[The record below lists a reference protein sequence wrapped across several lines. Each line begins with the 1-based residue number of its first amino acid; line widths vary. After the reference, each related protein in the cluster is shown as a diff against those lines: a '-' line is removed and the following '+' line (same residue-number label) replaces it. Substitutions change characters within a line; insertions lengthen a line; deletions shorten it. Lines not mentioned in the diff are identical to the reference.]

1 MKATLPAVLR
11 RSGRRPIQG
20 SRPTRSPEDAALL
33 RLRRRLVRPLL
44 AGTNNPRL
52 QAGLRRAAAEAESL
66 AWLSPFPLLVLPGLL
81 EEKVREAR
89 RYAIRQAELRDSS
102 REWLSLSE

>member
-1 MKATLPAVLR
+1 MKATLPAALR
-11 RSGRRPIQG
+11 RSGRRQ
-20 SRPTRSPEDAALL
+20 SRGLRNQRSPEDLALL
-33 RLRRRLVRPLL
+33 RLRRSLVRPLL
-44 AGTNNPRL
+44 AGTNNPVL

-81 EEKVREAR
+81 EEKVRNAR
-89 RYAIRQAELRDSS
+89 LYAIRQAELRESS